1 MPSDLLLVRVLPA
14 ADGRWQIDLPGE
26 PARHYQS
33 KYWALQA
40 AELLACNRN
49 IADGIATAVEVVMP
63 DGDRVMWRRF
73 RATHTAATRNPSQMP
88 MRAPASGRKS
98 PA

>member
-1 MPSDLLLVRVLPA
+1 MSADLLLVRVQPA
-14 ADGRWQIDLPGE
+14 ADGNWQISVPGE

-49 IADGIATAVEVVMP
+49 IAEGVASAVEVQMP

-73 RATHTAATRNPSQMP
+73 HATRRTARKGATATGMP
-88 MRAPASGRKS
+88 AA
-98 PA
+98 